1 MASEQKRLF
10 LALSLSA
17 LVLFTWQAYF
27 APKNNFDATI
37 GKSENSKKSNENKV
51 QVTKKENASGATSQE
66 VSNVSEPTPLEVS
79 SGFEAKEG
87 IVTLGDNRVKISNKL
102 EIFTFESSLSNDP
115 FSNVVGERRPFQ
127 IFTLN
132 QGKPQEIK
140 LDTFNVEGSRV
151 MGSDSKRGIGFN
163 GEVKEDGIFYW
174 SISSSQPN
182 QFYFLLQSEKKE
194 GEARQIRQ
202 FLANLKEVERANIDD
217 EEAYEGSLKWFGV
230 DYHYH
235 LFATVLDNKNVSSVK
250 IKNEDMGVKIVESTT
265 SLSGYTLYSKKNYD
279 NLNKIGD
286 NLHLSIDFG
295 VFGIIAVPILKGLQF
310 FYKYV
315 PNYGLAIIFVTLL
328 IRTLLFP
335 LQFKSF
341 KSMKK
346 MQKLQPELA
355 KIKEK
360 YGDDPQRMQK
370 ETMEIFKRNGA
381 NPMGGCLP
389 LILQMPVF
397 FAFYQVLFNSVELLG
412 APFAFW
418 IQDLSAK
425 DPYYVLPVLM
435 GAAMFGQ
442 TKLNP
447 STSADPTQQ
456 KMMMFMPLIFT
467 FFMKDLPAGL
477 NLYIFVSTVFG
488 IAQQLFVYKT
498 VD

>member
-27 APKNNFDATI
+27 APKPDFKAALGDEKKEVKEGTGTQDPAVKNTVNVNDPSMVKKEPEAVSEGSVGNYTKKTVLIESGKGSVSLSSDMILLDVKSSSATDALTSVV
-37 GKSENSKKSNENKV
+37 GNKV
-51 QVTKKENASGATSQE
+51 
-66 VSNVSEPTPLEVS
+66 PLR
-79 SGFEAKEG
+79 FY
-87 IVTLGDNRVKISNKL
+87 
-102 EIFTFESSLSNDP
+102 
-115 FSNVVGERRPFQ
+115 
-127 IFTLN
+127 TLN
-132 QGKPQEIK
+132 QGDLVALKMDE
-140 LDTFNVEGSRV
+140 FSSNGSTV
-151 MGSDSKRGIGFN
+151 TGKDSEKGISFN
-163 GEVKEDGIFYW
+163 GTIDDQGVFRW
-174 SISSSQPN
+174 AFTSSVPYQ
-182 QFYFLLQSEKKE
+182 YYLQTVSETKE
-194 GEARQIRQ
+194 GEGRQIRQ
-202 FLANLKEVERANIDD
+202 FLAHLKEVKRHNVDDD
-217 EEAYEGSLKWFGV
+217 ENMDGSLNWFGV
-230 DYHYH
+230 DFHYH
-235 LFATVLDNKNVSSVK
+235 LFATVFPKKQVSAVK
-250 IKNEDMGVKIVESTT
+250 IKNEAMGVKIVEPSTKFEGET
-265 SLSGYTLYSKKNYD
+265 FFVQKNYSVLKE
-279 NLNKIGD
+279 LNN
-286 NLHLSIDFG
+286 NLHLSVDFG

-310 FYKYV
+310 IYKYI
-315 PNYGLAIIFVTLL
+315 PNYGLAIILITLF

-335 LQFKSF
+335 LQYKSF

-355 KIKEK
+355 KVKEK

-370 ETMEIFKRNGA
+370 ETMELFKRNGA

-389 LILQMPVF
+389 LLLQMPVF
-397 FAFYQVLFNSVELLG
+397 FAFYQVLFNSVELLN
-412 APFAFW
+412 APFILW
-418 IQDLSAK
+418 INDLSAK

-435 GAAMFGQ
+435 GIAMFGQ

-447 STSADPTQQ
+447 STTADPTQQ

>member
-10 LALSLSA
+10 LALTLSA
-17 LVLFTWQAYF
+17 VVLFVWQAYF
-27 APKNNFDATI
+27 APKPNFDATI
-37 GKSENSKKSNENKV
+37 AKKSESSKEVVKDNATVAKPQTASVSQNTNTPQVSNTPSAPAVTVSEVEVVQGDNKV
-51 QVTKKENASGATSQE
+51 TLSSDLKILGH
-66 VSNVSEPTPLEVS
+66 VSALANDQ
-79 SGFEAKEG
+79 
-87 IVTLGDNRVKISNKL
+87 LGDVI
-102 EIFTFESSLSNDP
+102 
-115 FSNVVGERRPFQ
+115 GERIPFQ
-127 IFTLN
+127 IFALTK
-132 QGKPQEIK
+132 GKLTSINLSDLK
-140 LDTFNVEGSRV
+140 SEGASV
-151 MGSDSKRGIGFN
+151 SGSDANLGISFN
-163 GEVKEDGIFYW
+163 GILEENGLFRW
-174 SISSSQPN
+174 NLSSQ
-182 QFYFLLQSEKKE
+182 QAYQYTIVYESEKME

-202 FLANLKEVERANIDD
+202 FLSYFKEVERFNIDD
-217 EEAYEGSLKWFGV
+217 EEAFDVSVQWFGV
-230 DYHYH
+230 DFHYH
-235 LFATVLDNKNVSSVK
+235 LFGTVLDERAVARVTSKNQT
-250 IKNEDMGVKIVESTT
+250 MAVKIVEPTT
-265 SLSGYTLYSKKNYD
+265 KLSAFNIFTKKSYD
-279 NLNKIGD
+279 ELNKLGK
-286 NLHLSIDFG
+286 NLHLSVDFG
-295 VFGIIAVPILKGLQF
+295 VFGVIAVPILKGLQF
-310 FYKYV
+310 FYKYI
-315 PNYGLAIIFVTLL
+315 PNYGLAIILITLL

-335 LQFKSF
+335 LQYKSF

-355 KIKEK
+355 KVKEK

-370 ETMEIFKRNGA
+370 ETMELFKRNGA

-412 APFAFW
+412 APFMLW
-418 IQDLSAK
+418 ITDLSVK

-447 STSADPTQQ
+447 STTADPTQQ

-477 NLYIFVSTVFG
+477 NLYIFVSTIFG

>member
-10 LALSLSA
+10 LALALSA
-17 LVLFTWQAYF
+17 FVLFTWQAYF
-27 APKNNFDATI
+27 APKNAFEPAPVTTD
-37 GKSENSKKSNENKV
+37 KKASNETKV
-51 QVTKKENASGATSQE
+51 AQPTATPTTVTTKDSATPVQA
-66 VSNVSEPTPLEVS
+66 T
-79 SGFEAKEG
+79 EAKTITVINGVNEVQ
-87 IVTLGDNRVKISNKL
+87 ITNQLAI
-102 EIFTFESSLSNDP
+102 LSYKSKMATDP
-115 FSNVVGERRPFQ
+115 LNAVVGDRKPFQ
-127 IFTLN
+127 IFVLN
-132 QGKPQEIK
+132 QGNRVEIN
-140 LDTFNVEGSRV
+140 LDNFQVDGAKVTGTDSRL
-151 MGSDSKRGIGFN
+151 GLNFAGTLG
-163 GEVKEDGIFYW
+163 EDGLFRW
-174 SISSSQPN
+174 SLNSSQPY
-182 QFYFLLQSEKKE
+182 QFYFLNESETKE

-202 FLANLKEVERANIDD
+202 FLTLFKEVERSNIDD
-217 EEAYEGSLKWFGV
+217 EESYDGSMKWFGV

-235 LFATVLDNKNVSSVK
+235 LFATVLDKKTVTMAK
-250 IKNEDMGVKIVESTT
+250 IKSENLGVKVVESTT
-265 SLSGYTLYSKKNYD
+265 NLSGYTVYSQKSYD
-279 NLNKIGD
+279 DLNTLGD

-315 PNYGLAIIFVTLL
+315 PNYGFAIILITLF

-335 LQFKSF
+335 LQYKSF

-355 KIKEK
+355 KVKEK

-370 ETMEIFKRNGA
+370 ETMELFKRNGA

-389 LILQMPVF
+389 LLLQMPVF

-412 APFAFW
+412 APFILW
-418 IQDLSAK
+418 IHDLSAK

-447 STSADPTQQ
+447 STTADPTQQ

-477 NLYIFVSTVFG
+477 NLYIFVSTLFG

>member
-27 APKNNFDATI
+27 APKDNFDASINKT
-37 GKSENSKKSNENKV
+37 KSVDGTPVVSTAKEAGSEAVVASPAERVAVETLPVANNSEAKKVVLVNGENTL
-51 QVTKKENASGATSQE
+51 Q
-66 VSNVSEPTPLEVS
+66 VS
-79 SGFEAKEG
+79 SDFSISGFKSVLANDSFQDVVGARNPLQVFVIQNGEARRLTFDQFSANGSILSGFNEALG
-87 IVTLGDNRVKISNKL
+87 VTLSGSLDEKG
-102 EIFTFESSLSNDP
+102 IFNWSL
-115 FSNVVGERRPFQ
+115 
-127 IFTLN
+127 
-132 QGKPQEIK
+132 
-140 LDTFNVEGSRV
+140 
-151 MGSDSKRGIGFN
+151 GSDQPHQYF
-163 GEVKEDGIFYW
+163 
-174 SISSSQPN
+174 ISS
-182 QFYFLLQSEKKE
+182 QSEKKE

-202 FLANLKEVERANIDD
+202 FLTYFKEVDRNNIDD
-217 EEAYEGSLKWFGV
+217 DETVDGKIQWFGI
-230 DYHYH
+230 DFHYH
-235 LFATVLDNKNVSSVK
+235 LFATVFRNKLVAASN
-250 IKNEDMGVKIVESTT
+250 IKNQNLGIKLVEPTT
-265 SLSGYTLYSKKNYD
+265 KLAGYNIFTKKSYDDLSKQGS
-279 NLNKIGD
+279 NLQ
-286 NLHLSIDFG
+286 LSVDFG
-295 VFGIIAVPILKGLQF
+295 VFGVIAVPILRGLQF

-315 PNYGLAIIFVTLL
+315 PNYGFAIILITLF

-335 LQFKSF
+335 LQYKSF

-346 MQKLQPELA
+346 MQRLQPDLA
-355 KIKEK
+355 KVKEK

-370 ETMEIFKRNGA
+370 ETMELFKKNGA

-389 LILQMPVF
+389 LVLQMPVF
-397 FAFYQVLFNSVELLG
+397 FAFYQVLFNSVELLN
-412 APFAFW
+412 APFILW
-418 IQDLSAK
+418 INDLSAK

-435 GAAMFGQ
+435 GAAMFAQ

-447 STSADPTQQ
+447 STTADPTQQ